1 MVLMILTIL
10 TSLEQAKF
18 DLYFILNDFTAN
30 NYVAILRMLPT
41 CMVFSVNS
49 LISLLMSVLTLFF
62 LNADFKPFFS

>member
-18 DLYFILNDFTAN
+18 DLYFILDDFTAN
-30 NYVAILRMLPT
+30 NHVAILHILPT

-49 LISLLMSVLTLFF
+49 LIGLLMSVVTLFLF
-62 LNADFKPFFS
+62 NADSEPFYS